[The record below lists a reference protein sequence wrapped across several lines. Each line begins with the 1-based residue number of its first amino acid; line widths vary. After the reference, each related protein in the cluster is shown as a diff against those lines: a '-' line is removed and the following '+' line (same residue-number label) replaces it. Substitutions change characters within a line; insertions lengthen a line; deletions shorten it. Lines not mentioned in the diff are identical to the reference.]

1 MIEWFDPDIRAAAL
15 EIQTMRDDGKLKKIH
30 QIILHCQD
38 GQIKLVQAEAAL
50 RSSDRSGR
58 RR

>member
-1 MIEWFDPDIRAAAL
+1 MIERFDPDIRAAAL

-30 QIILHCQD
+30 QIILYCQD